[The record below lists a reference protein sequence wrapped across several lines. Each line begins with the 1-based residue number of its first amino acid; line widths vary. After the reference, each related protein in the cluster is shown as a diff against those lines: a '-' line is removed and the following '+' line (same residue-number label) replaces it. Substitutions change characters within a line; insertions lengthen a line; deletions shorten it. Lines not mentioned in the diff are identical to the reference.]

1 MKYLGEK
8 IIQVK
13 DRDPNVRYRP
23 WLDSKV
29 NLRKDYIKY

>member
-13 DRDPNVRYRP
+13 NREPNVSHRP
-23 WLDSKV
+23 WLDTKV
-29 NLRKDYIKY
+29 NLKKDYIKY